1 MGKIEGAAL
10 ASRQG
15 QWRHAWQGMLFLPEL
30 LPRRPAAVI
39 IGVLAEPEATADLT
53 NSAARPYGPPRTSP
67 RLRLL
72 LPVSRGKAAGRRLS
86 PGTGLL
92 ERDLFEVLHMAV
104 AVGTEQL

>member
-53 NSAARPYGPPRTSP
+53 NSAARPYGPPPYVPPAAAVTPGLP
-67 RLRLL
+67 REGRWQ
-72 LPVSRGKAAGRRLS
+72 AAF
-86 PGTGLL
+86 P
-92 ERDLFEVLHMAV
+92 RDRS
-104 AVGTEQL
+104 T